1 MAVVI
6 GRLAADPELWYT
18 VAGTPLAEF
27 SLVTTGKGG
36 GEHIRICSTGPLAEK
51 CAEHLAKGY
60 VVEVR
65 GSIETRN
72 GKRCL
77 VADKIHGQ
85 GIGGL

>member
-18 VAGTPLAEF
+18 GAGTPLGKF